1 MAEIIRFSISRGKV
15 RPQRNEL
22 YGQPTEFEV
31 SCRAAQFREHGQT
44 SYINV
49 SIDENDPGYYWIN
62 DGVINCLAAKKLV
75 DEGDNTWLELNAIVT
90 EPTIDITAFI
100 ISLNTT
106 RIKTKR
112 QRCAEALYL
121 IEQMPL
127 TQGKENRI
135 APTTGEAISGRTNA
149 WIGQMVGLPEHAIA
163 TLRSALDFRDTD
175 PAYFESLMQ
184 CELDSWAEMKRLIQN
199 KKEHIAAK
207 QMELSQKPTYQ
218 PKAKTQEQ
226 SSVVVEPN
234 SDISADGSSST
245 NSSMTPTMPTQETQP
260 DGLQSSSNGP
270 PPKVESPVE
279 KATPVPKDEP
289 PLVII
294 PANNPKVEEPP
305 EEPPPK
311 YKRFK
316 QYKRYKYFHWNSLTL
331 PQIVALSIQVV
342 ITSPPYW
349 DLKNYIVNSLGN
361 EKLKEDYIK
370 NVAAY
375 FSKELKRVLKM
386 RGSLFLNCADTIKD
400 GAFQTIPQ
408 LLLAALLNDGWYLVG
423 EIVWYKPKL
432 PNNKGADGKI
442 VRLQHNTEVI
452 YHLVQEPIDKVTGK
466 CGYDYYPFIE
476 YSDKPTPA
484 LVKKPVVKN
493 KDHTMTRQG
502 FINPPEG
509 KKFKNRWTEEDGK
522 KAFESFLRRCIGD
535 NEISGGNGGVRTR
548 EAKKHNPN
556 YEHVAVMSEY
566 MPVIPILECSKI
578 NETILDIFGGSGTVG
593 LCAAKLDRKA
603 IQLDLDAKNVEHGL
617 GEYVAW
623 HKEAYKCDP
632 EEEDDNT
639 NVILLNTKQQNK
651 AA

>member
-1 MAEIIRFSISRGKV
+1 MIEVIKVCILKCRIR
-15 RPQRNEL
+15 PENYEL
-22 YGQPTEFEV
+22 YGEPSKHEIA
-31 SCRAAQFREHGQT
+31 CRVTQFLQDGQT
-44 SYINV
+44 SVIN
-49 SIDENDPGYYWIN
+49 ITKHETEPDIYWIN
-62 DGVINCLAAKKLV
+62 DGVINCLAARKLA
-75 DEGDNTWLELNAIVT
+75 DEGHTDWLMLNAIVT
-90 EPTIDITAFI
+90 IPNIDCKTLI

-127 TQGKENRI
+127 TQGKEDRI
-135 APTTGEAISGRTNA
+135 APTTGEPISGRTNA
-149 WIGQMVGLPEHAIA
+149 WIGQMVGLAEHTIA

-184 CELDSWAEMKRLIQN
+184 CELDSWAEMKRVIQN
-199 KKEHIAAK
+199 KKEQIAAK
-207 QMELSQKPTYQ
+207 QRELSQKPTYQ
-218 PKAKTQEQ
+218 PVAKTQEQ
-226 SSVVVEPN
+226 SSATVEPN

-245 NSSMTPTMPTQETQP
+245 SSSNTPPAPTQETQP
-260 DGLQSSSNGP
+260 VGLQSAPNDP
-270 PPKVESPVE
+270 PPEIEIPVE
-279 KATPVPKDEP
+279 RATPVPKNDMP
-289 PLVII
+289 VINI
-294 PANNPKVEEPP
+294 SNKPKVDEAPKK
-305 EEPPPK
+305 PPPM
-311 YKRFK
+311 YKQFK
-316 QYKRYKYFHWNSLTL
+316 QYKRYKYYHWNSLTL

-349 DLKNYIVNSLGN
+349 DLKDYIVNLLGN

-375 FSKELKRVLKM
+375 FSKELKRVLKK

-408 LLLAALLNDGWYLVG
+408 LLLAALLNDGWHLVG
-423 EIVWYKPKL
+423 DIIWHKPKL

-442 VRLQHNTEVI
+442 VRLQHNTEAI

-476 YSDKPTPA
+476 YSNMPIPA
-484 LVKKPVVKN
+484 LVKKPVIKN
-493 KDHTMTRQG
+493 KDHTKTRQG

-509 KKFKNRWTEEDGK
+509 KKAKNRWTEDDGK
-522 KAFESFLRRCIGD
+522 RAFESFLRRCRGD

-548 EAKKHNPN
+548 EAKKYDPN

-578 NETILDIFGGSGTVG
+578 DDTILDIFGGSGTVG

-603 IQLDLDAKNVEHGL
+603 IQLDLDAKNVAHGL
-617 GEYVAW
+617 GEYAAW

-632 EEEDDNT
+632 EEESDSAIIIPLNT
-639 NVILLNTKQQNK
+639 NQQNST